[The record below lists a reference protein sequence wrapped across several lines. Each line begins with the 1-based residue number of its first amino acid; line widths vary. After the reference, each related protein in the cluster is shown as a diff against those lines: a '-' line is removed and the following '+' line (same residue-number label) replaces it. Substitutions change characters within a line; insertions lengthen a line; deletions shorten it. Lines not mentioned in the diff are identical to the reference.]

1 MKVEDRSR
9 SRKGKVGSGKS
20 QVGTPPFP
28 LSSFPFRLP
37 ALLAVARGDEPAD
50 LILANGQVVNV
61 FTGQVS
67 RANVAVKDGRI
78 AGVGPEYHKAR
89 EVFDLAGQY
98 VLPGFIDGHIHIES
112 SLLSVR
118 EFARLALIHGTTTV
132 VADPHEIANV
142 LGVAGVKYMLK
153 ASEGMPLEVL
163 LMAPSCVPSTNM
175 ETSGAS
181 LTAKDTAALLK
192 LPRVIGLAEMMNY
205 PGVAFGDKEVL
216 AKLLAAKDAGK
227 PIDGHAPGVVGQLL
241 QAYIAAGV
249 GTDHECVGPH
259 EALEK
264 LGAGMRLM
272 VREGSAAK
280 NMTGLL
286 PVVNDFNMRRCCF
299 VTDDKHP
306 EELLH
311 SGYLDATLR
320 KAVAQGMSAAAAVQ
334 MVTLNPAEFF
344 GLKDK
349 GAVAPGFAAD
359 LVVVGDLLRFNVR
372 MVLKNGKPV
381 AQDRKLLVKLPDFK
395 DKNVTGTVN
404 VRDLT
409 AKSFAIK
416 AEGELCRVIRLVP
429 DQIITEKHVLAPTV
443 QKGMVVADP
452 ERDILKLAVIERH
465 KTSGRIGLGLVSGF
479 GLKKGALATTVA
491 HDSHNIIIVGTN
503 DVDMLKAAK
512 ELKRMGGGFVAI
524 AGGKVAASLP
534 LPIAGLMSDRP
545 AEEVAES
552 LTKLLDKAHVWG
564 ARVPNPFI
572 TLSFLALPVIP
583 ELKLTD
589 KGLVDVTSFKIVSLF
604 E

>member
-1 MKVEDRSR
+1 
-9 SRKGKVGSGKS
+9 
-20 QVGTPPFP
+20 
-28 LSSFPFRLP
+28 
-37 ALLAVARGDEPAD
+37 
-50 LILANGQVVNV
+50 
-61 FTGQVS
+61 
-67 RANVAVKDGRI
+67 
-78 AGVGPEYHKAR
+78 
-89 EVFDLAGQY
+89 
-98 VLPGFIDGHIHIES
+98 
-112 SLLSVR
+112 
-118 EFARLALIHGTTTV
+118 
-132 VADPHEIANV
+132 
-142 LGVAGVKYMLK
+142 MLK

-163 LMAPSCVPSTNM
+163 LMAPSCVPATNM
-175 ETSGAS
+175 ETSGACLS
-181 LTAKDTAALLK
+181 AKDTAGLLK

-205 PGVAFGDKEVL
+205 PGVAFGDKEVM
-216 AKLLAAKDAGK
+216 AKLLSAKDAGK

-241 QAYIAAGV
+241 QAYVAAGV

-311 SGYLDATLR
+311 HGYMDAILR
-320 KAVAQGMSAAAAVQ
+320 KAVAQGMNPAAAVQ
-334 MVTLNPAEFF
+334 MVTLNPAELF

-349 GAVAPGFAAD
+349 GAVAPGYVAD
-359 LVVVGDLLRFNVR
+359 LVVVGDLPRFNVR
-372 MVLKNGKPV
+372 MVLKNGRPV

-395 DKNVTGTVN
+395 DKSVTGTVN
-404 VRDLT
+404 IGNLT
-409 AKSFAIK
+409 VKSFAIK
-416 AEGELCRVIRLVP
+416 ALGDLCRVIRLVP

-443 QKGMVVADP
+443 QRGLVVADP

-465 KTSGRIGLGLVSGF
+465 KASGRIGLGLVSGF
-479 GLKKGALATTVA
+479 GLKKGALGTTVA

-503 DVDMLKAAK
+503 DADMLKAAK
-512 ELKRMGGGFVAI
+512 ELKRIGGGYVAV

-564 ARVPNPFI
+564 SRVANPFV

-589 KGLVDVTSFKIVSLF
+589 KGLVDVASFKVVSLF
-604 E
+604 RARE